1 MVYILVFGIVIKE
14 VIGVLLISIGESN
27 YIYSNV

>member
-1 MVYILVFGIVIKE
+1 MVDILVFGIIIKE
-14 VIGVLLISIGESN
+14 VIGVFLNSIGESN